1 MSIRERVATAALEAF
16 GHHGIRFTMDDL
28 ARRLRMSKRTI
39 YEQVG
44 TKEDVVA
51 LVINE
56 TFAGRKAQ
64 ERAILGDPGLD
75 VLTKLRLVLT
85 LAPARADL
93 ADPVVITQVREAY
106 PAMYDLIVHH
116 LATGWEDTLALI
128 DRATREG
135 LIRPVRPLVLREILL
150 ATTEQMLRDDFL
162 ATAGLTHE
170 EALAEVVDI
179 VFRGLETAGPR
190 QPEAGEGVAEHTEAG
205 HRGGRAAGAVAGT
218 RPIQPVVPPV
228 GRPVG

>member
-1 MSIRERVATAALEAF
+1 MDNRERVAAAALEAF
-16 GHHGIRFTMDDL
+16 EHHGIRFTMDDL

-51 LVINE
+51 LVINQ
-56 TFAGRKAQ
+56 TFATIKAQ
-64 ERAILGDPGLD
+64 ERAIIGDPDLD
-75 VLTKLRLVLT
+75 VLTKLKRVLT
-85 LAPARADL
+85 VVPARADL
-93 ADPVVITQVREAY
+93 ADPEIINQVREVY

-116 LATGWEDTLALI
+116 LSTGWEDTFALI
-128 DRATREG
+128 DEATRAG

-162 ATAGLTHE
+162 ASAGLTHE

-179 VFRGLETAGPR
+179 VFRGLETSN
-190 QPEAGEGVAEHTEAG
+190 
-205 HRGGRAAGAVAGT
+205 
-218 RPIQPVVPPV
+218 
-228 GRPVG
+228 